1 MKLLPT
7 FTPPQVVPSLY
18 KYLIVC
24 CIQIIIKKEISLV
37 TNILPNI
44 FFFCSAEQKEIYTG
58 LKLKGGVKDDRIFI
72 FG

>member
-24 CIQIIIKKEISLV
+24 CIQIIKKRDQLGYQHSPKY
-37 TNILPNI
+37 IL
-44 FFFCSAEQKEIYTG
+44 FCSAEQKEIYTG
-58 LKLKGGVKDDRIFI
+58 LKLEGE
-72 FG
+72 